1 MNDKSLDSYISR
13 MEKVLASKDFENNS
27 LPDSVFTCIVRD
39 HMAEYIELEFK
50 NSKII
55 CLYIKYI

>member
-1 MNDKSLDSYISR
+1 